1 MQSLDLIEAAEF
13 LKMNAE
19 VLRRKAKAGD
29 VPGKKPGKHWVF
41 IKEHLA
47 DFVSDRHTKHG
58 RELRV
63 IDGFKPTHEDT
74 IKCQSTN
81 AKKRG
86 GSNSPRQMDAEY
98 SSLLGLK

>member
-1 MQSLDLIEAAEF
+1 MQSLDLIEAATF

-29 VPGKKPGKHWVF
+29 IPSRKIGKRWVF
-41 IKEHLA
+41 IREHLA
-47 DFVSDRHTKHG
+47 DFVSGRYAQHG

-63 IDGFKPTHEDT
+63 IDGFKHIHED
-74 IKCQSTN
+74 KQCQSTN

-86 GSNSPRQMDAEY
+86 GLSSPHQTADEY
-98 SSLLGLK
+98 NNLLGLK